1 MTDPL
6 GHHTLVAYTPLNLV
20 ATITDAKGGETAF
33 TYDGNGN
40 LLTLTDPRTAVTT
53 YTYDDLDRVATRTD
67 PLSQTETYQ
76 YDANGNLTQVTDRKS
91 QVTAY
96 AYDALDRLATITY
109 QGGATVTYTYDAGDR
124 VTSIADS
131 VNGTITRG
139 YDDLDRL
146 TSETTAQGT
155 ISYSYDAAGRRSTA
169 TVTGQPAVSYG
180 YDAANQLTSVT
191 QGTATVG
198 LAYDLA
204 GRRSSLTLPNGVVTT
219 YGYDAADALTSLQ
232 WALGGTPLGDL
243 TYGYD
248 LAGRRVTIGG
258 SFART
263 NIPPALTSA
272 TYDLG
277 NRLLTWDGTSY
288 TYDLN
293 GNLTGDGTTT
303 YAWNA
308 RNQLTAIAGGATGGF
323 TYDALGRRTS
333 RTVGG
338 VTTNYLYDGVDAVQ
352 EQIGGSPS
360 ANYLLGLGI
369 DERFTRT
376 DGTGTVGYLVDAL
389 GSTVALADAAGA
401 VATSYTYE
409 PYGITT
415 QGGVGSANPARY
427 TGREEDGTGLYYYRA
442 RYYDP
447 RRQRFVSEDPT
458 AAAGGLNLFAYAN
471 SAPIFYS
478 DPLGLKP
485 PQGFGQGAAGGRSG
499 PGASGSRAGVGG
511 GGGGGGGGAES
522 GSGGNGGNGNDSSNN
537 NRRDSCRP
545 YLSRVWDDIRL
556 TNRLPGL
563 LVPSGL
569 NIGLRSSEAVG
580 AELGL
585 RTAGQLVSEEGTVGL
600 LSVDNLFELGLTH
613 GGTALATGVA
623 FEAGVGVGSMARA
636 LFECQ

>member
-1 MTDPL
+1 M
-6 GHHTLVAYTPLNLV
+6 
-20 ATITDAKGGETAF
+20 
-33 TYDGNGN
+33 
-40 LLTLTDPRTAVTT
+40 
-53 YTYDDLDRVATRTD
+53 
-67 PLSQTETYQ
+67 
-76 YDANGNLTQVTDRKS
+76 TDRKS

-96 AYDALDRLATITY
+96 AYDALDRLTTITY

-124 VTSIADS
+124 ITSIADS
-131 VNGTITRG
+131 INGTITRA

-146 TSETTAQGT
+146 TSETTPQGT
-155 ISYSYDAAGRRSTA
+155 IAYTYDAAGRRSTA

-180 YDAANQLTSVT
+180 YDAANRLTSVT
-191 QGTATVG
+191 QGTAAVG

-204 GRRSSLTLPNGVVTT
+204 GRRSSLTLPNGVTTT

-263 NIPPALTSA
+263 NIPPALGSA

-293 GNLTGDGTTT
+293 GNLTGDGMTT
-303 YAWNA
+303 YTWNA

-323 TYDALGRRTS
+323 TYDAVGRRTS

-338 VTTNYLYDGVDAVQ
+338 VTTNYLYDGADAVQ

-376 DGTGTVGYLVDAL
+376 DGTGTVAYLADAL
-389 GSTVALADAAGA
+389 GSTVALTDGAGA
-401 VATSYTYE
+401 VATTYTYE
-409 PYGITT
+409 PYGLTT
-415 QGGVGSANPARY
+415 QSGVGSANPGRY

-447 RRQRFVSEDPT
+447 QRQRFVSEDPIGL
-458 AAAGGLNLFAYAN
+458 AGGSSVFGYAHN
-471 SAPIFYS
+471 APTIWA

-485 PQGFGQGAAGGRSG
+485 ASCFGCSGSSAAGSGSTGAGAGSGSGAGGGSGGASGGQGQDGQGADGQG
-499 PGASGSRAGVGG
+499 
-511 GGGGGGGGAES
+511 
-522 GSGGNGGNGNDSSNN
+522 DSSD
-537 NRRDSCRP
+537 RKRGCESYGQRWWRD
-545 YLSRVWDDIRL
+545 VVN
-556 TNRLPGL
+556 TNLALPGL
-563 LVPSGL
+563 FAPSGL
-569 NIGLRSSEAVG
+569 GGGLRAWETVAQTVGVAVD
-580 AELGL
+580 APITVM
-585 RTAGQLVSEEGTVGL
+585 TAPAVYPGILVSSAV
-600 LSVDNLFELGLTH
+600 S
-613 GGTALATGVA
+613 GGAYAATAIGYEIGVA
-623 FEAGVGVGSMARA
+623 IGSAIDAGLIDPCGS
-636 LFECQ
+636 F